1 MLNGD
6 IYLKERDIAVDTT
19 FGESETLCVLQIDQ
33 VCFKEM
39 VLRNCLN
46 IAACNFDGHP

>member
-19 FGESETLCVLQIDQ
+19 VGESETLCVLQIDQ
-33 VCFKEM
+33 VFFKKNGTDN
-39 VLRNCLN
+39 LFKYCRK
-46 IAACNFDGHP
+46 